1 MVYREVISIMGK
13 SITFFLF
20 ATMAFD
26 LKLEECLG
34 SEGKGVLVEERVGSV
49 AGALRKPAL
58 RKPSR

>member
-1 MVYREVISIMGK
+1 MGE
-13 SITFFLF
+13 SITFFLS

-34 SEGKGVLVEERVGSV
+34 SEEKGVLVEERVGSV
-49 AGALRKPAL
+49 AGASRKPAL